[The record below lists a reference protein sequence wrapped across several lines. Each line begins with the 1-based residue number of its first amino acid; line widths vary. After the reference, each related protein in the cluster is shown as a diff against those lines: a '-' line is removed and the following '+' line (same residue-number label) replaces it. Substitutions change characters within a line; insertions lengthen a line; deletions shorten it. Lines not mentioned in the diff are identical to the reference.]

1 MGTNIMG
8 TNIDDEWSKFC
19 ENENEDIMRISS
31 DVCIKKTPLTTEKK
45 RLMDSKKTSTVI
57 KKKKQIIVADGVDA
71 NAVDANEVDANAVDA
86 NANEDEIDADA
97 NGVDADA
104 DEVDADADANGVD
117 ADANEVD
124 ANGVDANEV
133 DANEV
138 DADEVDA
145 DANEVDAVAIRKAF
159 NNNNNKCTDL
169 YISTQTKISYLNMP
183 IILNDVFW
191 QIPIIPYHTPHNGVV
206 KKQMKFNST
215 LPEEVDDILLKSKEY
230 DFVHQHIISQIIKPD
245 GRIKY
250 KDVRKV
256 SIGLCKKD
264 ITSSRC
270 KKKSAFYNCFVVILR
285 LLHNDVYKEINVKV
299 FNTGKLE
306 IPGIQNKEIL
316 EKVLHILVEVL
327 TPIVNIVS
335 LEPEFKLR
343 FLEHKSETVLINSN
357 FSCGYYINREKMYE
371 LLKYKY
377 KINSAYD
384 PCSYPGIQCEFYYNN
399 KTSELVHQSGMQNS
413 YDKNSIITEYTKV
426 SFMIFRTGSVLIV
439 GKCTESILYK
449 IYEFLCTMLMTERDV
464 VKEPNAICKE
474 EISSKV
480 NKFNKKG
487 RKIVYNTF

>member
-1 MGTNIMG
+1 MASINN
-8 TNIDDEWSKFC
+8 NIDDDWSKFC
-19 ENENEDIMRISS
+19 ENENEDISISMNKAVNAITKADTKPKTKTTVNTKPPADACARS
-31 DVCIKKTPLTTEKK
+31 DA
-45 RLMDSKKTSTVI
+45 DSRSEADARAGAGADLKKTSKL
-57 KKKKQIIVADGVDA
+57 KKNILVVSDEDDDDDA
-71 NAVDANEVDANAVDA
+71 SDD
-86 NANEDEIDADA
+86 EDLMPSK
-97 NGVDADA
+97 V
-104 DEVDADADANGVD
+104 VLPK
-117 ADANEVD
+117 
-124 ANGVDANEV
+124 
-133 DANEV
+133 
-138 DADEVDA
+138 
-145 DANEVDAVAIRKAF
+145 VAIP
-159 NNNNNKCTDL
+159 NNKCTEL

-191 QIPIIPYHTPHNGVV
+191 KIPIIPYHIPQNGVV

-215 LPEEVDDILLKSKEY
+215 TPEEVNDILLQSQNY

-245 GRIKY
+245 GRIKF

-270 KKKSAFYNCFVVILR
+270 KKKSAFYNCFVVIMR

-316 EKVLHILVEVL
+316 EKVLNTLVEVL
-327 TPIVNIVS
+327 TPIVAIVS
-335 LEPEFKLR
+335 PLPNFKLE
-343 FLEHKSETVLINSN
+343 FIEHKSETVLINSN

-399 KTSELVHQSGMQNS
+399 KTADLVHQSGISTSGEN
-413 YDKNSIITEYTKV
+413 YTKV

-449 IYEFLCTMLMTERDV
+449 IYEFLCHLLMSEYEN
-464 VKEPNAICKE
+464 VKEPLVAGKE
-474 EISSKV
+474 EISCVKT

-487 RKIVYNTF
+487 RKFINRFNV

>member
-1 MGTNIMG
+1 MDANTIDANTIDAN
-8 TNIDDEWSKFC
+8 TIDANTIDANIDDDWAKFC
-19 ENENEDIMRISS
+19 ENDNEDIMHIST
-31 DVCIKKTPLTTEKK
+31 DNTNVKKKAPLPLPINEKK
-45 RLMDSKKTSTVI
+45 CLKKTSSAVL
-57 KKKKQIIVADGVDA
+57 KQKKQIIIEDDNSDNVEQADECVVDECV
-71 NAVDANEVDANAVDA
+71 VDECVV
-86 NANEDEIDADA
+86 DEIDADA
-97 NGVDADA
+97 NSDIAA
-104 DEVDADADANGVD
+104 
-117 ADANEVD
+117 
-124 ANGVDANEV
+124 
-133 DANEV
+133 
-138 DADEVDA
+138 
-145 DANEVDAVAIRKAF
+145 RKAL
-159 NNNNNKCTDL
+159 NNNKCTKL

-191 QIPIIPYHTPHNGVV
+191 RIPIIPYHTPHNGVV

-215 LPEEVDDILLKSKEY
+215 LPEEVEDILLKSKEY

-327 TPIVNIVS
+327 TPIVNIIS
-335 LEPEFKLR
+335 PISDFKLN

-413 YDKNSIITEYTKV
+413 YDKNSIIMEYTKV

-449 IYEFLCTMLMTERDV
+449 IYEFLCAMLMNEQDV
-464 VKEPNAICKE
+464 VKEPHAICKE
-474 EISSKV
+474 EPISKV

-487 RKIVYNTF
+487 RKIVYNTNTF

>member
-1 MGTNIMG
+1 MGT
-8 TNIDDEWSKFC
+8 TIDDDWTKFC
-19 ENENEDIMRISS
+19 ENENEDISS
-31 DVCIKKTPLTTEKK
+31 ITPLRVINEKK
-45 RLMDSKKTSTVI
+45 CLMGSKKITNPVI
-57 KKKKQIIVADGVDA
+57 KKKKQIIV
-71 NAVDANEVDANAVDA
+71 E
-86 NANEDEIDADA
+86 
-97 NGVDADA
+97 
-104 DEVDADADANGVD
+104 D
-117 ADANEVD
+117 ADANEI
-124 ANGVDANEV
+124 
-133 DANEV
+133 
-138 DADEVDA
+138 DADEVGADANEMSENAYDVDSDANEMDA
-145 DANEVDAVAIRKAF
+145 DANEIGLDTDANEMGELAIRKAH
-159 NNNNNKCTDL
+159 NNNKCTDL

-191 QIPIIPYHTPHNGVV
+191 LIPIIPYHTPHNGVV

-215 LPEEVDDILLKSKEY
+215 LPEEVDAILLKSKEY

-335 LEPEFKLR
+335 PIPDFKLR

-399 KTSELVHQSGMQNS
+399 KTSELLHQSGMQNS
-413 YDKNSIITEYTKV
+413 YDKNSIIMEYTKV

-449 IYEFLCTMLMTERDV
+449 IYEFLCTMLMNEREV
-464 VKEPNAICKE
+464 VKEPHAVCKE
-474 EISSKV
+474 EPSVKI

-487 RKIVYNTF
+487 RKIVYNTTF